1 MFDSREFLLL
11 ARLDAAALEAWTE
24 AGWLA
29 PRQAGPEHTFSEL
42 DLARVCLIRDLRE
55 GMGVNDEGVAIVLD
69 QVHGLRQALR
79 RMSSAPQV
87 LPAPLRQEILTR
99 LQGTREEVARRMGG
113 ESLPARCGLSGPGA
127 LQRCGSTRRPW

>member
-55 GMGVNDEGVAIVLD
+55 GMGVNDEGVAIALDLLD

-79 RMSSAPQV
+79 RVSSALQV

-99 LQGTREEVARRMGG
+99 LQGSREEVARQMGG
-113 ESLPARCGLSGPGA
+113 EPLSGVG
-127 LQRCGSTRRPW
+127 

>member
-1 MFDSREFLLL
+1 MFESREFLLL

-69 QVHGLRQALR
+69 LLDQVHGLRQALR
-79 RMSSAPQV
+79 RVSSALQV

-99 LQGTREEVARRMGG
+99 LQVSQEEVARQMGG
-113 ESLPARCGLSGPGA
+113 ESRSGVG
-127 LQRCGSTRRPW
+127 

>member
-29 PRQAGPEHTFSEL
+29 PQQAGPEHTFSEL

-69 QVHGLRQALR
+69 LLDQVHGLRQALR
-79 RMSSAPQV
+79 RVSSAQQV

-99 LQGTREEVARRMGG
+99 LQGSREEVARRMGG
-113 ESLPARCGLSGPGA
+113 EPLSDVG
-127 LQRCGSTRRPW
+127 

>member
-29 PRQAGPEHTFSEL
+29 PRQAGPEHTFFEL

-69 QVHGLRQALR
+69 LLDQVHGLRQALR
-79 RMSSAPQV
+79 RVSSALQV

-99 LQGTREEVARRMGG
+99 LQGSREEVARRMGG
-113 ESLPARCGLSGPGA
+113 EPLSGVG
-127 LQRCGSTRRPW
+127 

>member
-1 MFDSREFLLL
+1 MFESREFLLL

-29 PRQAGPEHTFSEL
+29 PRQAGPEQTFSEL

-69 QVHGLRQALR
+69 LLDQVHGLRQALR
-79 RMSSAPQV
+79 RVSSALQV

-99 LQGTREEVARRMGG
+99 LQGSREEVARRMGG
-113 ESLPARCGLSGPGA
+113 EPLSGVG
-127 LQRCGSTRRPW
+127 

>member
-1 MFDSREFLLL
+1 MVESHDFLLR
-11 ARLDAAALEAWTE
+11 ARLDAVSLDAWIE

-29 PRQAGPEHTFSEL
+29 PRQAGPERAFSEL

-69 QVHGLRQALR
+69 LLDQVHGLRQALWR
-79 RMSSAPQV
+79 VSSTFQR

-99 LQGTREEVARRMGG
+99 LQGSQEEVVRHLG
-113 ESLPARCGLSGPGA
+113 EEPLSSVG
-127 LQRCGSTRRPW
+127 

>member
-1 MFDSREFLLL
+1 MFESREFLLL

-69 QVHGLRQALR
+69 LLDQVHGLRQALHR
-79 RMSSAPQV
+79 VSSALQV

-99 LQGTREEVARRMGG
+99 LQGSREEVARRMGG
-113 ESLPARCGLSGPGA
+113 EPLSGVG
-127 LQRCGSTRRPW
+127 

>member
-29 PRQAGPEHTFSEL
+29 PRRAGPEHTFSEL

-55 GMGVNDEGVAIVLD
+55 GMGVNDEGVAIALDLLD

-79 RMSSAPQV
+79 RVSSALLG
-87 LPAPLRQEILTR
+87 LPEPLRQKILTR
-99 LQGTREEVARRMGG
+99 LQGSREELLRPIG
-113 ESLPARCGLSGPGA
+113 EQA
-127 LQRCGSTRRPW
+127 

>member
-1 MFDSREFLLL
+1 MFESREFLLL

-29 PRQAGPEHTFSEL
+29 PPQAGPEQTFSEL

-69 QVHGLRQALR
+69 LLDQVHGLRQALR
-79 RMSSAPQV
+79 RMSLALQV

-99 LQGTREEVARRMGG
+99 LQGSREEAARRMGG
-113 ESLPARCGLSGPGA
+113 EPLSGVG
-127 LQRCGSTRRPW
+127 

>member
-69 QVHGLRQALR
+69 LLDQVHGLRQALR
-79 RMSSAPQV
+79 RVSSALQV

-99 LQGTREEVARRMGG
+99 LQGSREEVARRMGG
-113 ESLPARCGLSGPGA
+113 EPLSGVG
-127 LQRCGSTRRPW
+127 

>member
-69 QVHGLRQALR
+69 LLDQVHGLRQALR
-79 RMSSAPQV
+79 RVSSALQV

-99 LQGTREEVARRMGG
+99 MQGGREEVARRMGG
-113 ESLPARCGLSGPGA
+113 EPLSGVG
-127 LQRCGSTRRPW
+127 

>member
-1 MFDSREFLLL
+1 MFESREFLLL

-69 QVHGLRQALR
+69 LLDQVHGLRQALR
-79 RMSSAPQV
+79 RVSSALQV

-99 LQGTREEVARRMGG
+99 LQGSREEVARRMGG
-113 ESLPARCGLSGPGA
+113 EPLSGVG
-127 LQRCGSTRRPW
+127 